1 MKLSM
6 VIIVVLGI
14 LAAVAAAV
22 LMQAFMRPAQ
32 RTATQQQPVETQV
45 LVAVQALPAMTVVES
60 LAVVAKQVPVASAP
74 KGALKDPVQVVGK
87 VLIMPVVAGEVF
99 TEMSFAREGAGVN
112 LATALPS
119 GKRAVSVTLNDAT
132 GMVGLLYP
140 GSVVD
145 VMVSMQT
152 GSRMG
157 GEGETINQM
166 LVQGVQVL
174 AVGQESVASEPTK
187 SASGGTV
194 SNKGDQ
200 RMVTLLV
207 EPKQAQLLQ
216 LAAQKGSIGLA
227 MRNPL
232 DKQPVSLQAT
242 RLRDLS
248 GASEESSQLANLAS
262 SVLLNAA
269 EAWRANRN
277 ARPVVVADAGTGPK
291 PTTQPAASAPTPT
304 WETLIIRGPKSEVRT
319 FPMPEKKVPEVIE
332 VRD

>member
-14 LAAVAAAV
+14 LAALAAAV
-22 LMQAFMRPAQ
+22 LVRAFTAPGR
-32 RTATQQQPVETQV
+32 RTASQQPTAETQV

-60 LAVVAKQVPVASAP
+60 LAVVARKVPVASAP

-87 VLIMPVVAGEVF
+87 VLIMPVVAGEAF
-99 TEMSFAREGAGVN
+99 TEASFAREGAGVN

-145 VMVSMQT
+145 VMVSMQA
-152 GSRMG
+152 GSRVG
-157 GEGETINQM
+157 GAGETINRL

-187 SASGGTV
+187 SAAGGTV
-194 SNKGDQ
+194 STKGDQ

-232 DKQPVSLQAT
+232 DKAPVSLQAT

-248 GASEESSQLANLAS
+248 DASEEPSLDALAAAA
-262 SVLLNAA
+262 VQNAA
-269 EAWRANRN
+269 KAWQASMN
-277 ARPVVVADAGTGPK
+277 ARPVAVADAGTGPK
-291 PTTQPAASAPTPT
+291 LTTQPVAPAPTPM
-304 WETLIIRGPKSEVRT
+304 WETLIIRGAKSEVRT
-319 FPMPEKKVPEVIE
+319 FPMPEKKVQDVIE